1 MKRNMVVFF
10 VIIGLVFLANG
21 CKENNELD
29 FNDRVGVE
37 EEIVTLQGG
46 TFSFSI
52 RPSGSNASLDKQGK
66 PEDVLALVI
75 TIDQV
80 EVHKLEGSDSGWY
93 TIDIEA
99 STLDVMEPG
108 VIEQVI
114 ASSEIPAGEYNQLR
128 FQIDSAQVTTESGEY
143 EAEVPSGKL
152 KINVPFTIFEDGA
165 TEVTITIDP
174 RASLVVAGP
183 PSNPKYLLR
192 PVIHVTDIEE
202 DQD

>member
-1 MKRNMVVFF
+1 MKKNMVVFL
-10 VIIGLVFLANG
+10 IMIGLVFFVNG
-21 CKENNELD
+21 CKENSEMGENVRADED
-29 FNDRVGVE
+29 
-37 EEIVTLQGG
+37 TLSIQGG

-52 RPSGSNASLDKQGK
+52 RLSGSNASLVKGGS

-80 EVHKLEGSDSGWY
+80 EVHKLGGSDSGWY
-93 TIDIEA
+93 TIDIEE
-99 STLDVMEPG
+99 STFDLMESG

-114 ASSEIPAGEYNQLR
+114 ASSAIPAGEYNQLR
-128 FQIDSAQVTTESGEY
+128 FQIDNARVTTDSGEY

-152 KINVPFTIFEDGA
+152 KINVPFTVYEDGA

-183 PSNPKYLLR
+183 PSDPKYLLK
-192 PVIHVTDIEE
+192 PVIHVADIEE